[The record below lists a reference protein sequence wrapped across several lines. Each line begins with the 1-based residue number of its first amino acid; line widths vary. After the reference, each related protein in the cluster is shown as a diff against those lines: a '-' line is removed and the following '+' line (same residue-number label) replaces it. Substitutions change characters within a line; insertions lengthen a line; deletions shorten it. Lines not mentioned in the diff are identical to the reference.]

1 MKWETR
7 SDPHFPIFLMV
18 FCALILG
25 LGQDFTAVAQTDQT
39 ISSETTNLLI
49 FKDFGKEPYTGS
61 LPEAC
66 TGNCDHDSTPWYK
79 PDENPAPYT
88 RSELTEAPT
97 TGMWPYTPTVKIYS
111 HWPSGEVTTCSGML
125 VQALT
130 LVTAGQCVYTHQ
142 ADLCPVGKESCW
154 VEDLEAIP
162 AYADGEDPY
171 GKSGY
176 QTILTWTAWTEA
188 ENSAYD
194 LAAVQLRYPIGAA
207 LGWLGVGFNTNDSD
221 FLTNEFT
228 STSYPVSAPFNGEA
242 MAEWTGTFSAAETD
256 TLHTENTGDDG
267 QIGAGFYGADGI
279 VYGTDGIV
287 YGILTNP
294 DAGGESIITRI
305 TYEKFAAIREFIELG
320 MPKEALDLAVF
331 DVHAAPLWN
340 IPGQLINH
348 LDFYV
353 QNFSTEDLPEGTYAF
368 DVYLSDDV
376 LITDTDTWLGS
387 VTFTGEI
394 PATSGMR
401 LSFSSSAGLALPAE
415 IQGDQPN
422 GGTFYIGVI
431 STLTEDVNPV
441 NNRSN
446 YYQPEPV
453 WVNDSDNCN
462 FFFPIMAG
470 D

>member
-1 MKWETR
+1 VKWETR
-7 SDPHFPIFLMV
+7 SNPHFPIFLMV
-18 FCALILG
+18 CCALILG
-25 LGQDFTAVAQTDQT
+25 LGQNFSAVAQTDQT

-49 FKDFGKEPYTGS
+49 FKDFGEEPYPGA

-66 TGNCDHDSTPWYK
+66 TENCDQDSTPYYK
-79 PDENPAPYT
+79 PIVNPVPYT
-88 RSELTEAPT
+88 RSELTEAPS

-142 ADLCPVGKESCW
+142 ADLCPVGEESCW
-154 VEDLEAIP
+154 VDDLEAIP

-194 LAAVQLRYPIGAA
+194 LAAVQLRYPIGAP
-207 LGWLGVGFNTNDSD
+207 LGWLGIGFTADNSF
-221 FLTNEFT
+221 FLNNEFT
-228 STSYPVSAPFNGEA
+228 STSYPDSAPFNGET
-242 MAEWTGTFSAAETD
+242 MAEWTGIFSAAETD
-256 TLHTENTGDDG
+256 TLHAENAGDDG
-267 QIGAGFYGADGI
+267 QIGAG
-279 VYGTDGIV
+279 VYGPDGIV

-305 TYEKFAAIREFIELG
+305 TYDKFAAIREFIELG
-320 MPKEALDLAVF
+320 MPKDTLDLAVF

-340 IPGQLINH
+340 FPGQLINH

-353 QNFSTEDLPEGTYAF
+353 QNFSTEDLPEGTYTF
-368 DVYLSDDV
+368 DVYLSDDI
-376 LITDTDTWLGS
+376 LITDTDTWLGL

-394 PATSGMR
+394 PTCAGVR

-415 IQGDQPN
+415 IHGEQPN
-422 GGTFYIGVI
+422 GGTFQIGVI
-431 STLTEDVNPV
+431 STLTEDIYPE

-446 YYQPEPV
+446 YYQPQPV

-462 FFFPIMAG
+462 IIFPIVMAN
-470 D
+470 